1 MLQEILDSVILFF
14 VVQQSFGSYL
24 ISAVAVVGAQTR
36 QPAHEDGTDVLSRAI
51 GLADISKLTKE
62 VW

>member
-1 MLQEILDSVILFF
+1 MDWVILFF

-24 ISAVAVVGAQTR
+24 IAAVAVIGAETR
-36 QPAHEDGTDVLSRAI
+36 WPAHEDGTDVLSRAI